1 MKKLLYLTAALVLVL
16 GACKKKDQTVKPP
29 LTISSF
35 LPASG
40 LGGTLVTIYGK
51 GFGDDTLTNIVT
63 FNGLKATIFEVTD
76 TSLVVVA
83 PASGTT
89 GPVVVTAGGRN
100 VTAGT
105 YTYQLLSLHSA
116 SPLNGPAGTNV
127 VITGAGL
134 SGKTGPASVTFNGR
148 PAIVVSSSDT
158 SVTAAVPD
166 SAGVGPIVVTVDGST
181 ATGPVFTYQV
191 ISFIT
196 PLTGGAGTTDSIH
209 GAGFGTDASK
219 VTMSFN
225 GTNASVVSISD
236 TMIVAKAP
244 ASVATGPVSVT
255 INGQKTV
262 GPVFTVV
269 PAPVI
274 TGVDPTSGLAN
285 TVVTITGRNFS
296 AVAAQDQVDFNGVAA
311 VTQAATTAQITVVVP
326 LSATTGNIHVTV
338 NGQTAT
344 GPVFTVQPLNITV
357 LTPNNGLDGT
367 TVTIS
372 GSGFNTNPASNQ
384 VFFNGLPAVV
394 TSAQTNQLVVT
405 VPTGFSTGNVT
416 ITSGGLSATG
426 PLFSKAGVITVLKLP
441 NQYIEGIGA
450 DLNGNVYYTVAGNNS
465 IQQLAPDGTVTN
477 YAGNPNVSGSADG
490 PVASATFASPFWMT
504 SDGQGNLYIQD
515 NNGIRMISTATG
527 TVSTPLP
534 GLTNVN
540 AMGFSQP
547 SQTNEIYFALRGQ
560 SGIFNVLPP
569 SPAYNTLAG
578 TSYIY
583 QPTAVGMD
591 VSGTL
596 YFSTGSNVSKL
607 VNGTQTTLTNNFSD
621 IIYLAPDPYTGNLA
635 AVDFSDD
642 IVEFD
647 QYTGAQITMW
657 RPTAFGAYDTDGTL
671 AQATVQQMDHAV
683 VTNQG
688 VFYIVDYNS
697 SIRKVFFH

>member
-29 LTISSF
+29 LTITSF

-51 GFGDDTLTNIVT
+51 GFGDDTLTNVVT
-63 FNGLKATIFEVTD
+63 FNGLKAIIFEVTD

-83 PASGTT
+83 PANGTT
-89 GPVVVTAGGRN
+89 GSVVVTAGGRS

-134 SGKTGPASVTFNGR
+134 SGKSGPASVTFNGR
-148 PAIVVSSSDT
+148 PAIVVSSNDT

-225 GTNASVVSISD
+225 GTATSVVSISD

-244 ASVATGPVSVT
+244 TGVATGPVSVT

-262 GPVFTVV
+262 GPIFTVV

-274 TGVDPTSGLAN
+274 TAISPTSGLAN

-296 AVAAQDQVDFNGVAA
+296 AVAAQDQVDFNGVPA
-311 VTQAATTAQITVVVP
+311 VTQTGTTAQITAVVP

-344 GPVFTVQPLNITV
+344 GPSFTVQPLSITL

-372 GSGFNTNPASNQ
+372 GSGFNTTPASNQ

-394 TSAQTNQLVVT
+394 TSAQANQLIVT
-405 VPTGFSTGNVT
+405 VPTGFSTGNVSIQT
-416 ITSGGLSATG
+416 GGLSATG

-450 DLNGNVYYTVAGNNS
+450 DLNGNVYYTVAGNQS
-465 IQQLAPDGTVTN
+465 IQKLAPDGTVSN
-477 YAGNPNVSGSADG
+477 YAGNPTVSGSADG
-490 PVASATFASPFWMT
+490 PVASAMFNSPFWMT
-504 SDGQGNLYIQD
+504 SDGQGNLYIND
-515 NNGIRMISTATG
+515 NNGLRMISTATG

-534 GLTNVN
+534 GLSNIN

-547 SQTNEIYFALRGQ
+547 SQTNEIYFGLRGQ
-560 SGIFNVLPP
+560 SGIFYTLPP
-569 SPAYNTLAG
+569 SPAYNTLTG

-583 QPTAVGMD
+583 QPTAVGTD
-591 VSGTL
+591 ASGTL
-596 YFSTGSNVSKL
+596 YFSTGSNVTKL
-607 VNGTQTTLTNNFSD
+607 VGGTQTTLSNNFSD
-621 IIYLAPDPYTGNLA
+621 IIYLAPDPYTGNLT

-647 QYTGAQITMW
+647 QYTGALITMW

-671 AQATVQQMDHAV
+671 AQATMTQMDHVV